1 MHRFNC
7 QLGDIALVYFDGGKD
22 GTCAKEMKPK
32 TCLTVGINW
41 EALEGLTQDYGY
53 AKLNK

>member
-1 MHRFNC
+1 MFKGNE
-7 QLGDIALVYFDGGKD
+7 A
-22 GTCAKEMKPK
+22 K
-32 TCLTVGINW
+32 TCPTVGINW

>member
-1 MHRFNC
+1 M
-7 QLGDIALVYFDGGKD
+7 YFDGGKD

-32 TCLTVGINW
+32 TCPTVGINW

-53 AKLNK
+53 AKLNKQV